1 LARTGAV
8 SATWDD
14 KRSLG
19 DQLQALL
26 MERRAHHDR
35 RDELGKLRNGRPKA
49 ADIQER
55 VRELALRT

>member
-1 LARTGAV
+1 L
-8 SATWDD
+8 
-14 KRSLG
+14 K
-19 DQLQALL
+19 
-26 MERRAHHDR
+26 ERGAHHDR